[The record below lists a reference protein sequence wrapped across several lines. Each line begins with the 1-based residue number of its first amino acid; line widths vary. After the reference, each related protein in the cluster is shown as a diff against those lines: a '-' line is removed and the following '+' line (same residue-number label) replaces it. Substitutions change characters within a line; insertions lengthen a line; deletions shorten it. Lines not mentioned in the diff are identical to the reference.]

1 MSVFVTDTHPILW
14 FTLNKRGSLSKAALR
29 AFVDA
34 EAGTG
39 FIYVPAMVLLDTA
52 ILEQSGKIKL
62 DGGFLRWTETLFKNS
77 GFGIAPL
84 EPAIINSAVGYNF
97 NDDPFDKVIAA
108 TAAELSLPL
117 ITKDI
122 AITDSKLI
130 EICW

>member
-14 FTLNKRGSLSKAALR
+14 FTLNKRGLLSKSALR

-34 EAGTG
+34 ETG
-39 FIYVPAMVLLDTA
+39 NAFIYVPAMVLLETA
-52 ILEQSGKIKL
+52 ILEQGGKIKL

-84 EPAIINSAVGYNF
+84 EPLIISSAVGYNF

-117 ITKDI
+117 ITKDA